1 MSATTLRR
9 LIILALIALWE
20 LLPRT
25 GLIPELFL
33 PALSST
39 LVAGWNEAGEYGHAL
54 AVTLYEVAVS
64 MAFACGGGILLGAM
78 VGSLR
83 DRIWRHIRKSA

>member
-20 LLPRT
+20 ILPRS

-33 PALSST
+33 PTLSST
-39 LVAGWNEAGEYGHAL
+39 LIAGWNEAAEYGHAEPPSPGWHPS
-54 AVTLYEVAVS
+54 AN
-64 MAFACGGGILLGAM
+64 GGEPAM
-78 VGSLR
+78 IFNTS
-83 DRIWRHIRKSA
+83 I